1 MKRKYKK
8 FQRQVHKKVLTGFKI
23 LFILLASFLF
33 ILFLISQP
41 VDSNSEKTE
50 ITELLDGEKEKE
62 AFFLELSPYAQEVS
76 KSHGVRT
83 SLLLAQA
90 ALESNWG
97 QSQLA
102 RESNNYFGIKSK
114 DGREYPTQEF
124 RASEWESVDSSFK
137 EYESVY
143 DSVLDYA
150 DLLKN
155 GTSWDAELY
164 QGVIQAESY
173 EGAAYALTD
182 AGYATDPRYAEKII
196 KMIEQYDLNE
206 LDE

>member
-1 MKRKYKK
+1 MKVR
-8 FQRQVHKKVLTGFKI
+8 TGLKI

-41 VDSNSEKTE
+41 VDSRSKKTE

-124 RASEWESVDSSFK
+124 RASEWEKIDSSFK

-155 GTSWDAELY
+155 GTSWNSELY
-164 QGVIQAESY
+164 QEVIQAENY
-173 EGAAYALTD
+173 ERAAYALTD

>member
-1 MKRKYKK
+1 MKIKYKK
-8 FQRQVHKKVLTGFKI
+8 IHKQVSAALK
-23 LFILLASFLF
+23 LFIFLVLSFGF

-41 VDSNSEKTE
+41 VDSQTNTLEDTE
-50 ITELLDGEKEKE
+50 EVEVELEKEE
-62 AFFLELSPYAQEVS
+62 FFLKLSPYAQEVS
-76 KSHGVRT
+76 KTHGVRT

-114 DGREYPTQEF
+114 NGREYPTQEF
-124 RASEWESVDSSFK
+124 RDSEWEEVKTSFK

-150 DLLKN
+150 ELLEN
-155 GTSWDAELY
+155 GTSWNAEHY
-164 QGVIQAESY
+164 QAVIQADSY
-173 EGAAYALTD
+173 QEAATALID

-196 KMIEQYDLNE
+196 NMIEQYKLNE
-206 LDE
+206 FDE

>member
-8 FQRQVHKKVLTGFKI
+8 IQKQLSATLK
-23 LFILLASFLF
+23 LFIFLVLSFVF

-41 VDSNSEKTE
+41 VDSQTDTLGE
-50 ITELLDGEKEKE
+50 IEELELDLEKEE
-62 AFFLELSPYAQEVS
+62 FLLKLSPYAQEVS

-114 DGREYPTQEF
+114 NGREYPTQEF
-124 RASEWESVDSSFK
+124 RASEWEEVRSSFK

-150 DLLKN
+150 ELLES
-155 GTSWDAELY
+155 GTSWDPEHY
-164 QGVIQAESY
+164 QAVIQADSY
-173 EGAAYALTD
+173 QEAATALID

-196 KMIEQYDLNE
+196 NMIEQYELNE